1 MCAPYWFLL
10 FLYQIR
16 ICCYKLNKM
25 HMHRNNIN
33 NLTRIYFIE
42 IDWII
47 SNYKLRS
54 FNIMHLSYMISSC
67 HQRIAT
73 EYHLWMISMNLTTMT
88 LKIGTKYGVY
98 HAYYIYRL
106 CIIELLHVCNTFISY
121 YSKKEYFY
129 ILIIDSC

>member
-1 MCAPYWFLL
+1 
-10 FLYQIR
+10 
-16 ICCYKLNKM
+16 M

-33 NLTRIYFIE
+33 DLTGIYFIE

-73 EYHLWMISMNLTTMT
+73 EYHL
-88 LKIGTKYGVY
+88 
-98 HAYYIYRL
+98 
-106 CIIELLHVCNTFISY
+106 
-121 YSKKEYFY
+121 
-129 ILIIDSC
+129 